1 MRTLI
6 LSPRYTPDSIA
17 LREGAAASGW
27 DVMRLQSWRAP
38 EELRGQDVAIYGEP
52 LFAAVVAAALGLSL
66 IEPRFDWL
74 ATLPAAYTRR
84 AVGFTTLGE
93 ARSHQGAAFIK
104 PADDKCFRAAVYLSG
119 ADIAADESLP
129 VSTPVLISEPV
140 VWEAEFRCFVR
151 ERSIV
156 AVSLYARHGEMAEF
170 APVADGELDEATA
183 FARGLLDDPM
193 VELPPAF
200 VLDVGVIA
208 GRGWSVVEA
217 NPAWGAGIYRCD
229 PRRVLDVLARACIA
243 SDDLL
248 PGDEQ
253 WVVPRGIE
261 L

>member
-104 PADDKCFRAAVYLSG
+104 PADDRQHLQRYHKFKKVFQQLHQWIETGNLNRHTHDVELDINDTKALLQDFLGQAQHIEMTRTSLGQVNPEFITATTKQLLEYLYLFGHFFHSLDMTDPDQRQLRRRFLFADQYFDSVEVILSG
-119 ADIAADESLP
+119 
-129 VSTPVLISEPV
+129 
-140 VWEAEFRCFVR
+140 
-151 ERSIV
+151 
-156 AVSLYARHGEMAEF
+156 
-170 APVADGELDEATA
+170 
-183 FARGLLDDPM
+183 
-193 VELPPAF
+193 
-200 VLDVGVIA
+200 
-208 GRGWSVVEA
+208 
-217 NPAWGAGIYRCD
+217 N
-229 PRRVLDVLARACIA
+229 
-243 SDDLL
+243 
-248 PGDEQ
+248 
-253 WVVPRGIE
+253 
-261 L
+261 